1 MSNALDAYGT
11 LLKRGDAA
19 TPTENFTTIAEI
31 TNLTPPPLSSEAYE
45 ATRHDGPGWDEYI
58 YGLLRG
64 GEISGELNF
73 IPSDAT
79 QGYATGMLGD
89 MINKVVHNYQIV
101 FPDTGST
108 TWTVSLLLTQFAPE
122 APVDGK
128 LTAAFTCRI
137 TGAPTLA

>member
-1 MSNALDAYGT
+1 MTEAIDAYGT
-11 LLKRGDAA
+11 LLKRGDGGGPE
-19 TPTENFTTIAEI
+19 TFTTIAEI

-73 IPSDAT
+73 VPDNAT

-89 MINKVVHNYQIV
+89 MINKIVRNYQVV
-101 FPDTGST
+101 FPNPAAT
-108 TWTVSLLLTQFAPE
+108 TWTVEILVTQFAPE
-122 APVDGK
+122 APVDNK
-128 LTAAFTCRI
+128 LSAAFTLRVS
-137 TGAPTLA
+137 GEPTIQ